1 MFKSFFLFV
10 IFSVFSRH
18 IIAQNIE
25 KKLVQITF
33 EKYKEYILNDNG
45 VEAINYLD
53 SRTKKYYNDI
63 LKDVISADSNRI
75 EKLSLMDKMM
85 VLIIRQRVSKE
96 EILSMNGEKLL
107 IYAINNGM
115 VGKNRASKNGLRKI
129 YVNKNFAKAEME
141 ASDKKNPIYFHFYK
155 EDGIWKI
162 DLTALFNIS
171 NQAMKMVVEQSN
183 QSENE
188 YLLYLIEL
196 VSKKAIIETIWQP
209 LEYWK

>member
-1 MFKSFFLFV
+1 MLKSSFLFFF
-10 IFSVFSRH
+10 FSVFTLQLA
-18 IIAQNIE
+18 AQNID
-25 KKLVQITF
+25 KKLVLVSF

-45 VEAINYLD
+45 EEAIKYLD

-63 LKDVISADSNRI
+63 LKDVINADSNRI

-85 VLIIRQRVSKE
+85 ILIIRQRVSKE
-96 EILSMNGEKLL
+96 EILNMNGEKLL

-115 VGKNRASKNGLRKI
+115 VGKNRASKNGIRNI
-129 YVNKNFAKAEME
+129 YINKNFAKAELE
-141 ASDKKNPIYFHFYK
+141 ASEKINPIYFHFYK

-171 NQAMKMVVEQSN
+171 NQAMKMLVEQSN

-209 LEYWK
+209 IELWK